1 MRILV
6 ASHIDL
12 AAIEALRADH
22 DVVLAYDAS
31 TEALRA
37 AIHDRDLLIFRSGV
51 QITAEVMESA
61 PDLKYLVRAG
71 SGLDNL
77 DVDYV
82 RRRGLELVRI
92 AGPSAQAVAEMSF
105 TFMLAFSR
113 RLFEADHSMREG
125 RWAKHELHGFLLA
138 GKVLGVVGLG
148 NIGTRVAELG
158 VALGMEV
165 IGCVER
171 PSRERVAGFA
181 QKGIRLTDL
190 GETVSMADYVSVH
203 VPLKGS
209 TRHLI
214 DAAVLARMKPG
225 SFLINLG
232 RGGVVDEQALYEALT
247 GGCTLQG
254 AALDVHEEEG
264 EGRTSPLTG
273 LPNVILTPH
282 IGANVVDTQRQIGQR
297 ILEVVDA
304 YTTIT
309 DIEARAEG
317 RSVELAPV
325 RAGYGGSR

>member
-1 MRILV
+1 
-6 ASHIDL
+6 
-12 AAIEALRADH
+12 
-22 DVVLAYDAS
+22 
-31 TEALRA
+31 
-37 AIHDRDLLIFRSGV
+37 
-51 QITAEVMESA
+51 
-61 PDLKYLVRAG
+61 
-71 SGLDNL
+71 L

-105 TFMLAFSR
+105 TFMFAFSR
-113 RLFEADHSMREG
+113 CLLMADHSMREG
-125 RWAKHELHGFLLA
+125 RWAKREIHGSLLA

-148 NIGTRVAELG
+148 NTGTRVAELG

-171 PSRERVAGFA
+171 PSAERAAGFA

-190 GETVSMADYVSVH
+190 EETVSIADYVSAH

-247 GGCTLQG
+247 GGRTLRG
-254 AALDVHEEEG
+254 AALDVHEQEG
-264 EGRTSPLTG
+264 EGRTSPLAG

-297 ILEVVDA
+297 ILEVIDS
-304 YTTIT
+304 YTKI
-309 DIEARAEG
+309 AEVEVG
-317 RSVELAPV
+317 ANGTSAELASAH
-325 RAGYGGSR
+325 AGYGVAR